1 MASIGTE
8 ASDNAT
14 PVRIRTPERFERPN
28 ALTFVAYVV
37 LLAFVIWS
45 FQGAGWSFE
54 SLAKGIPA
62 LGDFL
67 SRSWPPSTERL
78 PVLAA
83 AMLQTFQMALVGTVV
98 GVLLSVPLAILAA
111 KGLTAGFLAK
121 RLLYPASRLLIAF
134 FRTVPDLV
142 WALIFVITVG
152 LGPFAGTLAIVVD
165 TIGFCGRFFA
175 EAMEDVDKAPSEA
188 LTAAGASRTDTIF
201 CAILPAAMPSFI
213 TTSLFALEKA
223 TRSSVVLG
231 LVGAGGIGIEL
242 KVAIDFFDYQLAM
255 TIILMIFV
263 LVLMVERLG
272 SIVRNQ
278 IIEGN

>member
-1 MASIGTE
+1 MASV
-8 ASDNAT
+8 T
-14 PVRIRTPERFERPN
+14 PAPRRRTADADLGRFERPS
-28 ALTFVAYVV
+28 ALTFIAYLL
-37 LLAFVIWS
+37 LLAFVLWS

-54 SLAKGIPA
+54 SLAKGVPA
-62 LGDFL
+62 LGDFM
-67 SRSWPPSTERL
+67 SRAWPPSTERL

-83 AMLQTFQMALVGTVV
+83 AMLQTFQMALVGTIV
-98 GVLLSVPLAILAA
+98 GVILSVPLAIFAA
-111 KGLTAGFLAK
+111 RGLTEGFLA
-121 RLLYPASRLLIAF
+121 RRILYPASRLLIAF

-255 TIILMIFV
+255 TIILMIFL
-263 LVLMVERLG
+263 LVLLVERLG
-272 SIVRNQ
+272 TLVRNR
-278 IIEGN
+278 IIQGN

>member
-1 MASIGTE
+1 MASV
-8 ASDNAT
+8 T
-14 PVRIRTPERFERPN
+14 PAPSERAGRTSAPERFERPN
-28 ALTFVAYVV
+28 ALTFLAYVV
-37 LLAFVIWS
+37 LLAFVLWS
-45 FQGAGWSFE
+45 FRGAGWSFE
-54 SLAKGIPA
+54 SLAKGVPA
-62 LGDFL
+62 LADFL
-67 SRSWPPSTERL
+67 SRAWPPSIERL
-78 PVLAA
+78 PVLGA
-83 AMLQTFQMALVGTVV
+83 AMLQTFQMALVVTIVRV
-98 GVLLSVPLAILAA
+98 NLSLPLGILAA
-111 KGLTAGFLAK
+111 KGVTEGFLAT
-121 RLLYPASRLLIAF
+121 RLLSPASRLLIAF

-142 WALIFVITVG
+142 WALVFVITVG

-165 TIGFCGRFFA
+165 SIGFCGRFFA

-201 CAILPAAMPSFI
+201 YAVLPAAMSSFI

-231 LVGAGGIGIEL
+231 LVGGGGIGIEL

-255 TIILMIFV
+255 TIILMIFA

-272 SIVRNQ
+272 GMVRNR

>member
-1 MASIGTE
+1 MASVPETSSRRGTPP
-8 ASDNAT
+8 D
-14 PVRIRTPERFERPN
+14 RFERPN
-28 ALTFVAYVV
+28 VLAFLAYVL

-54 SLAKGIPA
+54 SLAKGVPA

-83 AMLQTFQMALVGTVV
+83 AMLQTFQMALVGTIV
-98 GVLLSVPLAILAA
+98 GVILSVPLGILAA
-111 KGLTAGFLAK
+111 KGLTGGFVA
-121 RLLYPASRLLIAF
+121 RRILYPATRLLIAF

-201 CAILPAAMPSFI
+201 CAVLPAAMPSFV

-263 LVLMVERLG
+263 LVLLVERIG
-272 SIVRNQ
+272 SIVRNR